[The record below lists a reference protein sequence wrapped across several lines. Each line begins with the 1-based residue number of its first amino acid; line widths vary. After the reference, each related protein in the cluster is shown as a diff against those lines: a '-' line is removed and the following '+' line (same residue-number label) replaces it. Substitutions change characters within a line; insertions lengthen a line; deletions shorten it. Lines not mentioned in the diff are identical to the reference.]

1 MSACDPR
8 SPRSSSPRTVRRRS
22 QTGKGSPERVTG
34 HQSAGT
40 LPSLT
45 IGVLTRDDAPAAAR
59 LHTRSFPDD
68 LFTLAGE
75 RVLIRL
81 FEEFADEVTL
91 AAKLEGRLVGYS
103 VGTLDKSRFMR
114 RMVRRHMPTV
124 AAGVAL
130 AILRRPYETPGYV
143 RGLVRWMVRPRA
155 PSRSALAVSMYEAIS
170 KDARTHR
177 VPPLF
182 FLQLHAAWIVH
193 AERLGAQEIEG
204 QVTDERMLAALS
216 RLGYRLDRTV
226 GVSDR
231 IAAPQR
237 RAEVV
242 RAGLRAP
249 SWNLTERQLCDL
261 ELLLNGGFMP
271 LTGFMNGLDYE
282 SVCQDMRLA
291 NGALWPIPIV
301 LDVTEEAAKDLTPGT
316 VLGLRDPEGALLAV
330 LYVEDLYRPDRKAEA
345 RQVYLT
351 GSREHPG
358 VAFLLDQTHPVYVG
372 GTVEGVHL
380 PSHFDFPELRMTPR
394 QVRAAMARQG
404 WARVVGFQT
413 RNPIHRVHQEL
424 TLRAG
429 DAVGAKLLINPVV
442 GMTKPGD
449 IDHYTRVRCYKALM
463 HRYPEDTAMLAL
475 LPLAMRMAGPRE
487 ALWHAI
493 VRRNL

>member
-1 MSACDPR
+1 MIVEKLREDA
-8 SPRSSSPRTVRRRS
+8 
-22 QTGKGSPERVTG
+22 GGS
-34 HQSAGT
+34 
-40 LPSLT
+40 
-45 IGVLTRDDAPAAAR
+45 
-59 LHTRSFPDD
+59 D
-68 LFTLAGE
+68 L
-75 RVLIRL
+75 
-81 FEEFADEVTL
+81 
-91 AAKLEGRLVGYS
+91 
-103 VGTLDKSRFMR
+103 
-114 RMVRRHMPTV
+114 
-124 AAGVAL
+124 
-130 AILRRPYETPGYV
+130 
-143 RGLVRWMVRPRA
+143 
-155 PSRSALAVSMYEAIS
+155 
-170 KDARTHR
+170 
-177 VPPLF
+177 
-182 FLQLHAAWIVH
+182 
-193 AERLGAQEIEG
+193 
-204 QVTDERMLAALS
+204 
-216 RLGYRLDRTV
+216 
-226 GVSDR
+226 

-330 LYVEDLYRPDRKAEA
+330 LHVEDLYRPDRKAEA

-404 WARVVGFQT
+404 WSRVVGFQT
-413 RNPIHRVHQEL
+413 RNPMHRVHQEL
-424 TLRAG
+424 TLRAA

-463 HRYPEDTAMLAL
+463 HRYRKT
-475 LPLAMRMAGPRE
+475 PRCSPCCRSRC
-487 ALWHAI
+487 AWPGRGKPCGTRSFDATSGA
-493 VRRNL
+493 RT

>member
-1 MSACDPR
+1 M
-8 SPRSSSPRTVRRRS
+8 
-22 QTGKGSPERVTG
+22 TG

-226 GVSDR
+226 GVRGGSKHYIRCQLPAEGVHRWALDTHGDTVSSP
-231 IAAPQR
+231 AAADVPASMGQMPSSSPAVPGPRPQR
-237 RAEVV
+237 R
-242 RAGLRAP
+242 
-249 SWNLTERQLCDL
+249 
-261 ELLLNGGFMP
+261 
-271 LTGFMNGLDYE
+271 
-282 SVCQDMRLA
+282 
-291 NGALWPIPIV
+291 
-301 LDVTEEAAKDLTPGT
+301 
-316 VLGLRDPEGALLAV
+316 
-330 LYVEDLYRPDRKAEA
+330 
-345 RQVYLT
+345 
-351 GSREHPG
+351 
-358 VAFLLDQTHPVYVG
+358 
-372 GTVEGVHL
+372 
-380 PSHFDFPELRMTPR
+380 
-394 QVRAAMARQG
+394 
-404 WARVVGFQT
+404 
-413 RNPIHRVHQEL
+413 
-424 TLRAG
+424 
-429 DAVGAKLLINPVV
+429 
-442 GMTKPGD
+442 
-449 IDHYTRVRCYKALM
+449 
-463 HRYPEDTAMLAL
+463 
-475 LPLAMRMAGPRE
+475 
-487 ALWHAI
+487 
-493 VRRNL
+493 